1 MKNTVKNATRHLLCK
16 AYEAFA
22 KDKKS
27 VSVVSLPGNVWE
39 FENYVIQNNHFASVI
54 GNGYDL
60 DMTLA
65 EINSNLYH
73 FHARPKFNFI
83 SQNVNSAYVL
93 SQNNVS
99 YHNEYLNKSHI
110 ENAKSNNIFGWFDF
124 CGNPTSQ
131 DLDLLKTAK
140 DKNVT
145 FVFTFNTAWRMD
157 SNVCDTL
164 RTLATYT
171 NKTLSI
177 ESYLSH
183 IAREHKLKLI
193 WFFEYVSNRSPMV
206 TICYSNDE
214 NVIADKSLNLIKV
227 NTEKKN
233 HLTKRD
239 PVTKQTIQRAVIY
252 KRDLSAVYTD
262 VKAGVDKQTIL
273 SKHNINAGTLYAVK
287 AWVTMGK

>member
-39 FENYVIQNNHFASVI
+39 FENYVIQNNHFSFII
-54 GNGYDL
+54 GQRYDL
-60 DMTLA
+60 DMTLV
-65 EINSNLYH
+65 ESSYTTYYYNS
-73 FHARPKFNFI
+73 RPKSNFI
-83 SQNVNSAYVL
+83 QYNPISAYLL
-93 SQNNVS
+93 SQNYVS
-99 YHNEYLNKSHI
+99 YKSEYLNKSHV
-110 ENAKSNNIFGWFDF
+110 ENAKSNNVFGWFDF
-124 CGNPTSQ
+124 CGNPTKENI
-131 DLDLLKTAK
+131 DLIHTAK
-140 DKNVT
+140 NKNVT

-171 NKTLSI
+171 NKTLAI
-177 ESYLSH
+177 QTYLSH
-183 IAREHKLKLI
+183 IAEELNLKLI
-193 WFFEYVSNRSPMV
+193 WCFEYVANRSPMV

-214 NVIADKSLNLIKV
+214 NVIADKSLNIVKIDIA
-227 NTEKKN
+227 KKN

-273 SKHNINAGTLYAVK
+273 AKHNINSNTLAAVK
-287 AWVTMGK
+287 AWITMGK

>member
-27 VSVVSLPGNVWE
+27 VSVVSLPGHVWE

-65 EINSNLYH
+65 EINPNVYH

-83 SQNVNSAYVL
+83 PQNVNSAYVL

-99 YHNEYLNKSHI
+99 YHNQYLNKSHI

-124 CGNPTSQ
+124 CGNPTKENIN
-131 DLDLLKTAK
+131 LINTAK

-164 RTLATYT
+164 RTLATYA
-171 NKTLSI
+171 NKTLAI
-177 ESYLSH
+177 QTYLSR
-183 IAREHKLKLI
+183 IAEELNLKLI
-193 WFFEYVSNRSPMV
+193 WCYEYVANRSPMV
-206 TICYSNDE
+206 TICFSNDA

-227 NTEKKN
+227 NTHKKN

-262 VKAGVDKQTIL
+262 VKAGVDGSTIC
-273 SKHNINAGTLYAVK
+273 SKHNITTGTLASVR
-287 AWVTMGK
+287 AWITMGK

>member
-1 MKNTVKNATRHLLCK
+1 MKNTIKNATRHLLCK

-73 FHARPKFNFI
+73 YHARPKFNFI

-99 YHNEYLNKSHI
+99 YHNEYLNKSHV

-145 FVFTFNTAWRMD
+145 FVFTFNTAWRID

-239 PVTKQTIQRAVIY
+239 IVTKKTIQRAVIY

-262 VKAGVDKQTIL
+262 VKAGVDKQAIRT
-273 SKHNINAGTLYAVK
+273 KHNVTNGTIAAVK
-287 AWVTMGK
+287 AWITMGK